1 MAYSDGDAG
10 ADMSDRQFFSLVH
23 DTARQMAVRAVTRAP
38 AGYVVEVKPKTRTL
52 DQNAKLWA
60 LLTDL
65 SEQVNWHGQKL
76 TPDEWKIVMTASI
89 RRQRVLPGIDG
100 GFVAIGESTSKMT
113 VKEFSDLVELIHA
126 FGAERGVRFS
136 GSEE

>member
-1 MAYSDGDAG
+1 
-10 ADMSDRQFFSLVH
+10 MSDRQFFALVH

-65 SEQVNWHGQKL
+65 SEQVDWHGQKL

-126 FGAERGVRFS
+126 FGAQHEVRFS

>member
-1 MAYSDGDAG
+1 
-10 ADMSDRQFFSLVH
+10 MSDRQFFALVH

-113 VKEFSDLVELIHA
+113 VKEFSDLMELIHA
-126 FGAERGVRFS
+126 FGAQHEVRFS

>member
-1 MAYSDGDAG
+1 
-10 ADMSDRQFFSLVH
+10 MSDRQFFSLVH

-113 VKEFSDLVELIHA
+113 VKEFSDLVELITA
-126 FGAERGVRFS
+126 FGAQHEVRFS
-136 GSEE
+136 GREE

>member
-1 MAYSDGDAG
+1 
-10 ADMSDRQFFSLVH
+10 MSDRQFFSLVH
-23 DTARQMAVRAVTRAP
+23 DMARQMAVRAVTRAP

-76 TPDEWKIVMTASI
+76 TSDEWKIVMTASI

-126 FGAERGVRFS
+126 FGAQHEVRFS

>member
-1 MAYSDGDAG
+1 
-10 ADMSDRQFFSLVH
+10 MSDRQFFALVH

-52 DQNAKLWA
+52 DQNALLWG

-65 SEQVNWHGQKL
+65 SNQVNWHGQKL

-113 VKEFSDLVELIHA
+113 VKEFSDLVELITA
-126 FGAERGVRFS
+126 FGAQHEVRFS
-136 GSEE
+136 GREE

>member
-1 MAYSDGDAG
+1 
-10 ADMSDRQFFSLVH
+10 MSDRQFFALVH

-126 FGAERGVRFS
+126 FGAQHEVRFS

>member
-1 MAYSDGDAG
+1 
-10 ADMSDRQFFSLVH
+10 MSDRQFFSLVH

-38 AGYVVEVKPKTRTL
+38 VGYVVEVKPKTRTL

-65 SEQVNWHGQKL
+65 SEQVDWHGQKL

-113 VKEFSDLVELIHA
+113 IKEFSDLVELIHA
-126 FGAERGVRFS
+126 FGAQHEVRFS

>member
-1 MAYSDGDAG
+1 V
-10 ADMSDRQFFSLVH
+10 SDRQVFVMAH

-38 AGYVVEVKPKTRTL
+38 VGYVVEVKPKTRTL
-52 DQNAKLWA
+52 DQNALLWG

-65 SEQVNWHGQKL
+65 SNQVNWHGQKL

-126 FGAERGVRFS
+126 FGAQHEVRFS

>member
-1 MAYSDGDAG
+1 
-10 ADMSDRQFFSLVH
+10 MSDRQFFALVH

-126 FGAERGVRFS
+126 FGAQYEVRFS